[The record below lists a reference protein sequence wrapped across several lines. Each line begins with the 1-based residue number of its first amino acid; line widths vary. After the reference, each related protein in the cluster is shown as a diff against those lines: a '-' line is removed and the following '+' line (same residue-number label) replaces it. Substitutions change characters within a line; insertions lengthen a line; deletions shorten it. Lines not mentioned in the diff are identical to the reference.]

1 MEFFEWPRNGP
12 WGSGPVMDKKRLDYY
27 KKKLLARREELTK
40 TIARTEEE
48 GRQAD
53 DDPTVDLA
61 DKAANSYTKEF
72 LFGMTNSDR
81 TILNLIDEA
90 LKRIRV
96 NEYGMCANCQEEMQQ
111 KRLEAVPWAKHCITC
126 QEKLEQGLL

>member
-1 MEFFEWPRNGP
+1 MAVWRHLGEGRKI
-12 WGSGPVMDKKRLDYY
+12 MDKKRLEYY
-27 KKKLLARREELTK
+27 KKKLLNRRDELVK
-40 TIARTEEE
+40 TITRTEEE

-72 LFGMTNSDR
+72 LFGQTNTDR
-81 TILNLIDEA
+81 AILNMIDEA
-90 LKRIRV
+90 LKRIR
-96 NEYGMCANCQEEMQQ
+96 NEEYGTCANCQEEMQQ

-126 QEKLEQGLL
+126 QEKKEQGLL